1 MEWYIRCI
9 IESRSPFLEHH
20 HHYHQPLSISHV
32 LQTQI
37 ELLKRSRPIGKLKCC
52 ELIYCGLDCRL
63 CKRFQQPRKVHC
75 QTIGDAPL
83 RYGHSSVM
91 METSHASFLPSLAA
105 CVGTYFLFTRFIAT
119 TQDPREPPLNS
130 GTIPYVGHVNGLMRS
145 KSDYYIQ
152 LRYLRLPLLQHQA
165 MEIVTKSSRS
175 HKSPQ
180 PIFTMTMTM
189 PGQKVYVVTTPE
201 LFQAIQKQPK
211 AFAFPPIAAKSS
223 SKICGTSL
231 EAHGILM
238 KNATGDD
245 GDWGLSTESYAA
257 MRAALPSGAGF
268 GDMNRMMIRDLCVQ
282 G

>member
-1 MEWYIRCI
+1 
-9 IESRSPFLEHH
+9 
-20 HHYHQPLSISHV
+20 
-32 LQTQI
+32 
-37 ELLKRSRPIGKLKCC
+37 
-52 ELIYCGLDCRL
+52 
-63 CKRFQQPRKVHC
+63 
-75 QTIGDAPL
+75 
-83 RYGHSSVM
+83 M

-245 GDWGLSTESYAA
+245 GDWGLPTESYAA

-268 GDMNRMMIRDLCVQ
+268 GDMNRMMIRDIAASLNSVKQSPGECTRLALAKWLRKSLTAVTTNSVYGLQ
-282 G
+282 NPFKDSAIADGFWCAEKIHYTEKHVNLIE